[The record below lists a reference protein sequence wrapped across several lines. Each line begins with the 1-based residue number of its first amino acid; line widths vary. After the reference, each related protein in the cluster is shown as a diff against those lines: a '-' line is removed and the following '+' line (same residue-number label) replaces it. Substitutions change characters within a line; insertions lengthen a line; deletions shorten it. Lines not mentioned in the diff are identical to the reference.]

1 MKLTLEA
8 LERKSSRERREKFPD
23 KDVKKEQAW
32 KLTHLCMNDRF
43 IGSIGNLDACQNLKA
58 IYLQNNNISKIENLG
73 FARNL
78 THLYLQHNSIT
89 RMENLDSL
97 SKLRTLYL
105 GHNKIKVLEGLENL
119 HNLTVLHVENQ
130 KNSDGESL
138 CFEPRT
144 MIVLSTHLKV
154 LNVSGNKIRSVKALA
169 NLRKLEN
176 LEAADNMIVDIEDLA
191 ETIKTLVA
199 LRDLSL
205 QGNPVLRQYRSKETL
220 IANNDTLERL
230 NGKVITDACRTFMK
244 QFKIEKL
251 TRRTEKS
258 SKSALGKDITDSLN
272 LPPAFKRS
280 ISRAI
285 FQQTIP
291 KLPVMISS
299 AIDEAPPHIF
309 PPWKT
314 ALTSKSP
321 KDNRVTPR
329 PFWGNIIRNK
339 GARRIPSSIS
349 TKAIPLPPI

>member
-220 IANNDTLERL
+220 IANNDTL
-230 NGKVITDACRTFMK
+230 
-244 QFKIEKL
+244 
-251 TRRTEKS
+251 
-258 SKSALGKDITDSLN
+258 DSLN